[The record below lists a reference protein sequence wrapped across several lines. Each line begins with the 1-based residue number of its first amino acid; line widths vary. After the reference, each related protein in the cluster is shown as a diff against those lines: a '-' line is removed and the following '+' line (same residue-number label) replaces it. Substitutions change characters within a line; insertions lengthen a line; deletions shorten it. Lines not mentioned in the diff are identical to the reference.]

1 MGKKRAL
8 ITGITGQDG
17 SYLADLLLEKGYEV
31 HGVVRRIALE
41 DPEHRLSRI
50 AHILDRI
57 HLHSASLESYA
68 SIHNV
73 VGEVQ
78 PDECYHLAA
87 QSFVSYSFDDEY
99 STFNTNI
106 NGTHHLLGALKH
118 VAPKCRFYFAGTSE
132 LFGKVDE
139 TPQTERTRFHPRSA
153 YGISKLAG
161 YELTRNYREAYK
173 MWACSGILFNHESPR
188 RGFEFVTRKISRGVA
203 RIVSGQAREL
213 RLGNLDA
220 KRDWGHAREYV
231 DAMWRM
237 LQLAEP
243 DDWVI
248 ATGEAHSVRE
258 FVALAFTCVGL
269 NYRDYVVTDQAYFR
283 PAEVDLL
290 LGDASKA
297 RQGLNWRPTVTF
309 SSLVAEMVT
318 ADCTAV
324 GCANK
329 VKALDE

>member
-1 MGKKRAL
+1 
-8 ITGITGQDG
+8 
-17 SYLADLLLEKGYEV
+17 
-31 HGVVRRIALE
+31 
-41 DPEHRLSRI
+41 
-50 AHILDRI
+50 
-57 HLHSASLESYA
+57 
-68 SIHNV
+68 
-73 VGEVQ
+73 
-78 PDECYHLAA
+78 
-87 QSFVSYSFDDEY
+87 
-99 STFNTNI
+99 
-106 NGTHHLLGALKH
+106 
-118 VAPKCRFYFAGTSE
+118 